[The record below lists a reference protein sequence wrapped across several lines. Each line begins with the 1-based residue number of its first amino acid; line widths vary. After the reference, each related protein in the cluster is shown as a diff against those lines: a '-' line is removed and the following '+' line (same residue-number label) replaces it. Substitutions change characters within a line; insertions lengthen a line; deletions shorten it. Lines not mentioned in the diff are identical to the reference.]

1 MFIWFYVCLFFIHR
15 IKIIELLNFLG
26 FVALIIGLFYV
37 YNVLILGEN
46 YSDDGNII
54 YILPFWI
61 NILSSQKIKIISK
74 ISSVFIA
81 FSIFLTDSLEDFLLV
96 LFYT

>member
-54 YILPFWI
+54 YILPF
-61 NILSSQKIKIISK
+61 LDQYIIIPK
-74 ISSVFIA
+74 N
-81 FSIFLTDSLEDFLLV
+81 
-96 LFYT
+96 